1 MELNLAKVP
10 GQAAS
15 LTTVTVDDKVFGCE
29 YKPGLIH
36 QVVTAYRAYA
46 RSGSSAQKSRSEV
59 SGGGKKPWKQKGTGQ
74 ARAGSNT
81 SPIWR
86 GGGVTFAAKPTC
98 YAQKINKKMYK
109 TSIRSILSEL
119 LRQNRL
125 QVIESFDV
133 TTHKTKDFVNK
144 LSALDLDK
152 VLIISDKIEPNLYLA
167 SRNLH
172 KVAVLDVAG
181 VDPVSLIK
189 FSKVLI
195 TVPALKQLEEVLK

>member
-1 MELNLAKVP
+1 MELNLVKVP
-10 GQAAS
+10 GQTS
-15 LTTVTVDDKVFGCE
+15 SQTNVTVDDKIFGCE
-29 YKPGLIH
+29 YNPGLIH

-86 GGGVTFAAKPTC
+86 GGGVTFAAKQAC
-98 YAQKINKKMYK
+98 YAQKVNKKMYK
-109 TSIRSILSEL
+109 ASIRSIVSEL

-125 QVIESFDV
+125 QIVESFDV
-133 TTHKTKDFVNK
+133 LSHKTKDLVSK
-144 LSALDLDK
+144 LSALDLEK

-172 KVAVLDVAG
+172 KVAVLDVVG
-181 VDPVSLIK
+181 VDPVNLIK
-189 FSKVLI
+189 YSKVLI